1 MKKDLDPKG
10 NLKIVPLLL
19 AGGALFSMHFGASS
33 MVWPMNWGKESGTSY
48 LLAFGGAFITSLF
61 LVLIGYIALA
71 RGKGTYRELT
81 ERVCSKR
88 FTFFFTALTILVNGP
103 FYVIPRMSAA
113 AWDSFLQA
121 FGLSF
126 SSRLPLIFFTI
137 IFYTVAYLFL
147 MSPGKAMD
155 RISSFLFPV
164 LMIIVVAVIGKGFLY
179 PGTMNAK
186 QYADNAFAYGFTN
199 GYATGEILCALIFGA
214 VILNS
219 LREKGVGEEKLT
231 GNMVRVG
238 IAGLAILTFTHFS
251 HMKIGASFASV
262 YPELSYTSLYTAV
275 ATHLYGKTG
284 GILFFLALLMAALT
298 TAIGM
303 TSGCAEFFV
312 ELSDNRYS
320 YRQIALAIVILSVG
334 FGSLGLAGILSI
346 LGPVLD
352 GVYPAAMVLVIYFGL
367 VRDPD
372 TPNSRR
378 AAGHAIYTAFVM
390 GVVDMLWKYL
400 VRFGMLPGLCTAYEK
415 LPLASVSL
423 LWVPV
428 VVAVYLISF
437 FLKSARTAEPLN

>member
-1 MKKDLDPKG
+1 MKKDVGPKG
-10 NLKIVPLLL
+10 DLKILPLLL

-48 LLAFGGAFITSLF
+48 LLAFAGAFITSLF

-81 ERVCSKR
+81 ERVCSKK
-88 FTFFFTALTILVNGP
+88 FTFYFTALTILVNGP
-103 FYVIPRMSAA
+103 LYVIPRMSAA

-126 SSRLPLIFFTI
+126 SSRLPLIVFTI
-137 IFYTVAYLFL
+137 LFYIVAYLFL

-164 LMIIVVAVIGKGFLY
+164 LMIIVAAVIGKGIFY
-179 PGTMNAK
+179 PGELQTK
-186 QYADNAFAYGFTN
+186 QYAGNAFAYGFTN

-214 VILNS
+214 VILNN
-219 LREKGVGEEKLT
+219 LREKGIGEERLT

-238 IAGLAILTFTHFS
+238 LVGLAILTLTHFF

-262 YPELSYTSLYTAV
+262 YPDLSYTSLYTAV
-275 ATHLYGKTG
+275 ATHLYGKAG

-312 ELSDNRYS
+312 ELTDKRFS
-320 YRQIALAIVILSVG
+320 YRQIALAIVILSVL

-367 VRDPD
+367 VRDPGASS
-372 TPNSRR
+372 NRR
-378 AAGHAIYTAFVM
+378 AAGNAIYTAFAM
-390 GVVDMLWKYL
+390 GMLDMIWKYL
-400 VRFGMLPGLCTAYEK
+400 VRFGMLESLCRVYEK
-415 LPLASVSL
+415 IPLASVSL

-428 VVAVYLISF
+428 VLVVYLLSLIIKQKK
-437 FLKSARTAEPLN
+437 KSTI